1 MVGVESDSRGE
12 RAVPTQPG
20 VAPATSAGAT
30 ALEVAGLRERMDGVS
45 LKLDDV
51 DRRVVVLEAAGDSKG
66 GLGEEAVSEQP
77 GTFGGHREA
86 RAKDTSADQVSADGA
101 ARSETQPAA
110 SPAAQGLASV
120 GFGADLPPSMPAAA
134 PSSVV
139 LMLTDVQ
146 FEKWLEGIN
155 PPPAGGTP
163 AEREW
168 QGDRRLRRNAG
179 RATRSER
186 R

>member
-1 MVGVESDSRGE
+1 MVGVERDSRGE
-12 RAVPTQPG
+12 LAVPTQPG
-20 VAPATSAGAT
+20 VAPATSVGAT

-51 DRRVVVLEAAGDSKG
+51 DRRVVVLEGAGDRKDGS
-66 GLGEEAVSEQP
+66 GEEAVSEQP
-77 GTFGGHREA
+77 GAGGHRDA
-86 RAKDTSADQVSADGA
+86 GAKQASADPVSADGA
-101 ARSETQPAA
+101 AHAEAQPA
-110 SPAAQGLASV
+110 STAAQVLARV
-120 GFGADLPPSMPAAA
+120 GFDAALPSSVPA
-134 PSSVV
+134 PTPGSVV

-163 AEREW
+163 AERER
-168 QGDRRLRRNAG
+168 QGDWRLRRNAG

-186 R
+186 C